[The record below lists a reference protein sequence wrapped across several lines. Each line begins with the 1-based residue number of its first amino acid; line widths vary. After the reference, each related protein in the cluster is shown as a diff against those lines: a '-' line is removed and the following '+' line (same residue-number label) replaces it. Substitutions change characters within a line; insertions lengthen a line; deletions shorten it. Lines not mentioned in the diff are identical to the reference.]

1 MTTDAPARLWSNRSY
16 LLWLISDT
24 SKGLGTALFSFAIPL
39 VALFV
44 TDDPAQAGI
53 IGGIGMAVRII
64 TTLVGGALADRHNRI
79 VMMVV
84 GSLIAILVG
93 GAFTA
98 LALAE
103 ALTFVTLLLLEV
115 ALCVRSGLFEPASES
130 ALKQIVPDEAMGRA
144 QAANQGRDAALQLAS
159 GPLGGVL
166 LAAGAWVVGAVMTAA
181 YAFAA
186 LTGWMLQRSTHGKTD
201 ASRDGA
207 TAGSAG
213 ASAGDAGSAASGFDI
228 EVRAGAASAVS
239 SDEDVAIATVAEDVP
254 ERGMLREI
262 REGFRWLFS
271 RPDLSGVLIVIT
283 IINLGFNAAVTTV
296 IYSLQQHGYSAVTI
310 GVISATIGAVMLV
323 GALIAPMLVPR
334 VKAGTLT
341 VLGLMTTTAGA
352 FVMSVVDT
360 PVGIAIVFGAAVF
373 LLPALNAGMM
383 GYFMVATPSHLLGRA
398 NSAAGVLGMGAMPLA
413 PLIAGFGLAWAGRT
427 PTIVF
432 CGVLCAIAALL
443 ALFNR
448 PLRSLP
454 AEAGWSAH
462 AKQFED
468 ELAQVS

>member
-1 MTTDAPARLWSNRSY
+1 MSQPTVRLWSSRRY
-16 LLWLISDT
+16 LLWLTSDT
-24 SKGLGTALFSFAIPL
+24 AKGLGTTLFSFAIPL

-53 IGGIGMAVRII
+53 IGGVGMGVRLV
-64 TTLVGGALADRHNRI
+64 TTLIGGALADRHNRI
-79 VMMVV
+79 VMMLV
-84 GSLIAILVG
+84 GSLIAMLVG
-93 GAFTA
+93 GAFA
-98 LALAE
+98 LLAFAD
-103 ALTFVTLLLLEV
+103 ALTFLTLLLLEI

-144 QAANQGRDAALQLAS
+144 QAANQGRDAALQLAG
-159 GPLGGVL
+159 GPLGGAL
-166 LAAGAWVVGAVMTAA
+166 LAVGAWLVAVVMTAA

-186 LTGWMLQRSTHGKTD
+186 MTAWMLGRAKPHEPAEHKN
-201 ASRDGA
+201 APA
-207 TAGSAG
+207 TTVS
-213 ASAGDAGSAASGFDI
+213 
-228 EVRAGAASAVS
+228 ERA
-239 SDEDVAIATVAEDVP
+239 P
-254 ERGMLREI
+254 RGTMALEI

-271 RPDLSGVLIVIT
+271 RSDLSGVLVIIT

-296 IYSLQQHGYSAVTI
+296 IYSLQQDGHSEFTI
-310 GVISATIGAVMLV
+310 GVISAAIGAVMLV
-323 GALIAPMLVPR
+323 GALIAPTLVPR

-341 VLGLMTTTAGA
+341 ILGLATTTAGA
-352 FVMSVVDT
+352 FIMSVVDT

-373 LLPALNAGMM
+373 LLPSLNAAMM

-443 ALFNR
+443 ALVNR

-468 ELAQVS
+468 AAPVASAL